1 MSAEDRSVAATE
13 AVMSSE
19 EAAAQAR
26 DLWQKCQMLTHEL
39 LKFINKED
47 IDEFIEL
54 SSQQEKIVD
63 KIKALPPN
71 NFRHSPEGEAIVADM
86 KPLYMQIIY
95 KARAWLNKNR
105 RNNAT
110 VRSYDL
116 TGNKFFS
123 PLGHLLNKEL

>member
-1 MSAEDRSVAATE
+1 MSAEGKNGAATE
-13 AVMSSE
+13 AAMSSE

-26 DLWQKCQMLTHEL
+26 ELWQKCQMLTHEL
-39 LKFINKED
+39 LKFINRGD

-54 SSQQEKIVD
+54 TGQQEKIVN

-71 NFRHSPEGEAIVADM
+71 DFRHSPEGEAIVADI
-86 KPLYMQIIY
+86 KPLYMQLIY
-95 KARAWLNKNR
+95 KAKSWLNKNR
-105 RNNAT
+105 RNNAM